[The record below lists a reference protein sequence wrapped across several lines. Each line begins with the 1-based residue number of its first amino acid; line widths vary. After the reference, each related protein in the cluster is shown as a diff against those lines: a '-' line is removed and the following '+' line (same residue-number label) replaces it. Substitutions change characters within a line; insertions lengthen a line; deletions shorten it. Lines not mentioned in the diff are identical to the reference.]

1 MRRAPLHG
9 AALALLCCLPLAP
22 VWAKAPAVL
31 KLQVQIDAPV
41 IKVGDLWGNA
51 GAQAATVIGPAP
63 PPGRTIAI
71 EAGQLAYIAHLYDVD
86 WQPISGVERS
96 SLERAGRPLS
106 RDELAEP
113 IRRSLIDAGAA
124 RNASVEF
131 ADFAPVEVPPMS
143 FPQIEVTALAYDA
156 GGERF
161 TAEVVASGDGMP
173 QERMRLSGRVLQ
185 MVPAVVATRRLQPGE
200 LIAAGDVQV
209 VQVAQR
215 RLSGPVASEVS
226 QVVGQASKRAI
237 VAGQPVAV
245 ADIGPPMLVAKG
257 DTVVIVVETPG
268 MYMAAQGIA
277 MSAGGRDDVIQVMNP
292 LSRAI
297 VAARVTG
304 PGKATIAPGAQPL
317 TPPVRPAADEV
328 AN

>member
-1 MRRAPLHG
+1 MRRASLRG

-22 VWAKAPAVL
+22 GWAKGPAVL

-113 IRRSLIDAGAA
+113 IKRSLIDAGAA
-124 RNASVEF
+124 QNATVEF
-131 ADFAPVEVPPMS
+131 ADFAPVEVPPLS

-156 GGERF
+156 AGERF

-200 LIAAGDVQV
+200 LIAPGDVQMA
-209 VQVAQR
+209 QVAQR
-215 RLSGPVASEVS
+215 RLPGPVASALS

-297 VAARVTG
+297 VAARVTA

-317 TPPVRPAADEV
+317 APPVRPAADEV